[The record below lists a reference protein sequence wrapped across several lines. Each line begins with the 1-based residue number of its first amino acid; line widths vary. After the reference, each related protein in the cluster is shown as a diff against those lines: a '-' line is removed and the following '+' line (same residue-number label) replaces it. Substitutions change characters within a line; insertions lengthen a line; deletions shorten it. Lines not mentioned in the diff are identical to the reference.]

1 MDNPFKDDKQIAT
14 IPYHAFE
21 KQGDKYMTIIKWL
34 IIVIVIL
41 IISFVGYVIY
51 NSQVE
56 TVSYT
61 QEGEASFNSHVNID
75 GSGEMNAYASESE
88 TDRNRQAQETESTE
102 GNAN

>member
-51 NSQVE
+51 NSQIE
-56 TVSYT
+56 TVSWE
-61 QEGEASFNSHVNID
+61 QNAQASDEGAINQN
-75 GSGEMNAYASESE
+75 GSGELTVYGSESQSE
-88 TDRNRQAQETESTE
+88 NNRQAQETESTE